1 MADNE
6 QMSSLAAHCHVMK
19 AAENERRPH
28 SPPNVAAEGEGVSGE
43 GERNS
48 KVSPHAPLLKKN
60 SQSDLL
66 SRLKTR
72 KVLGVGGSDDEG
84 EAHRCKISQVLGNE
98 SKFSRREPLGL
109 RFWQFVSA
117 AMFTVVAAMA
127 LFLPDYLHLLMLV
140 ERGRRARQTTRL
152 YGGAMMCISMSLWK
166 SLHSKD
172 KALIRYTFMLEA
184 SYFLTQILVMPFAI
198 CEEDVSLSHF
208 LSLLLSRGVSAA
220 LSLHYYRMVGLK
232 VKKLH

>member
-6 QMSSLAAHCHVMK
+6 QISSSPAHCHVVK
-19 AAENERRPH
+19 AAENEWRPH
-28 SPPNVAAEGEGVSGE
+28 SPPPYVAVEGEGVSGE

-48 KVSPHAPLLKKN
+48 KVSAHAPLLKKN

-117 AMFTVVAAMA
+117 AMFTVVAALA
-127 LFLPDYLHLLMLV
+127 LFLPDHLHVLMLV
-140 ERGRRARQTTRL
+140 ERGTRSRQSTRL

-172 KALIRYTFMLEA
+172 KAMIRYTFLLEA
-184 SYFLTQILVMPFAI
+184 SYFLTQILGKQ
-198 CEEDVSLSHF
+198 DDNNDN
-208 LSLLLSRGVSAA
+208 
-220 LSLHYYRMVGLK
+220 YYYYFD
-232 VKKLH
+232 H